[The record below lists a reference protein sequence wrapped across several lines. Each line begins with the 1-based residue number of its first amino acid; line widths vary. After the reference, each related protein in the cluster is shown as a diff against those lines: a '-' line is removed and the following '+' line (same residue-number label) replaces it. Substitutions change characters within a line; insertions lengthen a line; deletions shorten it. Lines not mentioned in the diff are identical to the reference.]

1 MALISLI
8 AALAVE
14 LILTSDKPLGKGHG
28 MMAGSSFHQL
38 QHIAL
43 RKAVCEIALAIGCY
57 HFQLTT
63 ICSQLISLLLQPS
76 LQYAPILAKV
86 QLFQKKFNQ
95 PTAYNFINSALFS
108 LSGNPEMSNKRLP
121 N

>member
-86 QLFQKKFNQ
+86 QL
-95 PTAYNFINSALFS
+95 
-108 LSGNPEMSNKRLP
+108 
-121 N
+121 